1 MVSGPRWIKP
11 GRSPPISQFDRVN
24 ILLLLKMVAGWNPFL
39 FLKEK
44 HRSHILHFPQ
54 FNQTFHKTNRPP
66 LYQIP
71 ILPGHCV
78 GHLRPSPL
86 IKKETKEGTLWERSS
101 TRSLPPSTSKSL
113 KVSKVPNIRALST
126 FNLCTVW
133 TRLCPHGGIDACKKA
148 SLISP

>member
-1 MVSGPRWIKP
+1 MKPAHFTIRP
-11 GRSPPISQFDRVN
+11 GRYPPPPQNGCR
-24 ILLLLKMVAGWNPFL
+24 LKSIFVFKGEAPV
-39 FLKEK
+39 
-44 HRSHILHFPQ
+44 SHPPLSQ

-101 TRSLPPSTSKSL
+101 TRSPPPSTSKSL
-113 KVSKVPNIRALST
+113 KMSKVPNIRALST

-133 TRLCPHGGIDACKKA
+133 TRLCPRGGIDACKKA